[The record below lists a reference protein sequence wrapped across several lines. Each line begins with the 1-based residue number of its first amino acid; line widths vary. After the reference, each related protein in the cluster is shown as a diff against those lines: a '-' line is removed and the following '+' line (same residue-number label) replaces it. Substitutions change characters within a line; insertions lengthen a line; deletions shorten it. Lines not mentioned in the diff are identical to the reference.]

1 MKIVKYI
8 LIEKTTADELW
19 REVNEFIERGFVPW
33 GSPHQVQGENGYYL
47 IQAVVLYNDQ
57 A

>member
-19 REVNEFIERGFVPW
+19 LEVNEFIERGFVPW
-33 GSPHQVQGENGYYL
+33 GSPHQACGENNYYF
-47 IQAVVLYNDQ
+47 IQAVVLYDPS
-57 A
+57 